1 MVNLWTEKSTPSWM
15 IGMNDDGGWK
25 NFVYVAGS
33 TLEALSR
40 EEVG

>member
-1 MVNLWTEKSTPSWM
+1 MVNLWTEKSTQSWM
-15 IGMNDDGGWK
+15 IGMNDDGGLE

>member
-1 MVNLWTEKSTPSWM
+1 MNLWTGKSTPSWM

-25 NFVYVAGS
+25 NFVVYVAGS

-40 EEVG
+40 EEVD